1 VRYNFDEIIDRSN
14 TGSLKWDFKERYFEE
29 EEIFPMWVA
38 DMDFKSPQ
46 PVIDVL
52 TEKAQFGIYGYTEE
66 TESYRDAVVGWIKQ
80 RHNWTIKKEWLH
92 YSPGVVP
99 ALHWIVQRYAHPG
112 DKIIIQSPVYYPFFE
127 AIKNGGCQIVNNPLK
142 LIDGKYYMDFEDFE
156 NKIDDRVKMIV
167 LCSPH
172 NPGGM
177 VWNRETL
184 CRLGDIC
191 INNDILV
198 VSDEIHGDLVLSGSK
213 HIPFAALSE
222 DFAMNSITCYAPSKT
237 FNLAGLQI
245 SNIIIPNPRLA
256 KEYKIALARN
266 EMSRPNLFAVAAAE
280 AAYSGGQQWL
290 EQLIS
295 YIEGN
300 HKLVEDYI
308 AKNVPEIKAIQPQAS
323 YLAWIDCR
331 NLGMDDQELQ
341 KFMEK
346 KAGLALNSG
355 AMFGQGGTGF
365 VRMNL
370 GCPRSVVEKA
380 LQQLDHAVHA

>member
-1 VRYNFDEIIDRSN
+1 MRYNFDEIIDRSN

-256 KEYKIALARN
+256 KEYKIALGRN

>member
-1 VRYNFDEIIDRSN
+1 MRYNFDEIIDRSN